1 MSKKETFVLYKE
13 KGAKKSIWVIFG
25 ILAFVAIYIPFFG
38 NNLRYQTGTILKAV
52 FTQIGT
58 VFIFLGCVLIF
69 FGILKLFMNRGISK
83 NLLLGVLLLWIGA
96 FMTGTAF
103 DLFGFAFGGST
114 IPQGYH

>member
-1 MSKKETFVLYKE
+1 MANKEIIVLHKE
-13 KGAKKSIWVIFG
+13 KGAKKSIWIVFG
-25 ILAFVAIYIPFFG
+25 ILVFAAIYVPFFG
-38 NNLRYQTGTILKAV
+38 NNLRYQTGTMLKAV

-58 VFIFLGCVLIF
+58 VFMFLGGVLIF